1 MNFKKFLPYEMK
13 FKKEIQV
20 PKNIELGF
28 ISSNY
33 VMDKEPF
40 LKTISDLIIKRYNL
54 ERGLFLIMPLY
65 EPETYAF
72 KNWQFVYKNVP
83 ILKGPSLIEIMNDLK
98 VYALSLPNEETY
110 KQFKI
115 MLGEQ

>member
-54 ERGLFLIMPLY
+54 EKGLFLIMPLY

-72 KNWQFVYKNVP
+72 KIGSSCIKMSDIKRGVFNRNYER
-83 ILKGPSLIEIMNDLK
+83 S
-98 VYALSLPNEETY
+98 
-110 KQFKI
+110 
-115 MLGEQ
+115 